1 MMNVFRNRKW
11 PVIILLFS
19 ICMGFS
25 SCATILGG
33 KRNTLN
39 IQSGQPDS
47 AMVFLDGIYLGQAP
61 FKIHISKYKL
71 QHRSMIEIKKEGYET
86 FYYEVLRSPHIGYV
100 VADILTGVIP
110 LIVDV
115 ADGNIYRPNTRKIEY
130 QLVPA
135 QKAENNP
142 KPETTR
148 K

>member
-1 MMNVFRNRKW
+1 MKLSRNW
-11 PVIILLFS
+11 SVATLLIVITIYL
-19 ICMGFS
+19 S

-39 IQSGQPDS
+39 IHSGQPDS
-47 AMVFLDGIYLGQAP
+47 AMVFLDGVYLGQAP
-61 FKIHISKYKL
+61 YKLRISKYKL

-130 QLVPA
+130 TLVPV
-135 QKAENNP
+135 QKTDNNQ
-142 KPETTR
+142 KPETTT

>member
-1 MMNVFRNRKW
+1 MRVLKNCNLPTILVLISVF
-11 PVIILLFS
+11 
-19 ICMGFS
+19 ICFG

-39 IQSGQPDS
+39 IKSVQPDS
-47 AMVFLDGIYLGQAP
+47 AMVFLDGVYLGQAP
-61 FKIHISKYKL
+61 IKIRISKYKL
-71 QHRSMIEIKKEGYET
+71 QHRSMIEIKKQGYET

-130 QLVPA
+130 HLVPA
-135 QKAENNP
+135 QKEISNQ
-142 KPETTR
+142 ESESTT